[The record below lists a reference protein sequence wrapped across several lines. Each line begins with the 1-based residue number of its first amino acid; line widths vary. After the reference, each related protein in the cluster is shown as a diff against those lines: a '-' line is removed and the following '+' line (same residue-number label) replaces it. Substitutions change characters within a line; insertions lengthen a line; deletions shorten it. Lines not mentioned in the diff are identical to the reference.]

1 MMKKSKKKEP
11 RTFEYRIRYNAGPEQ
26 SAWDNYH
33 YYNALNASDA
43 LDYHNTAMRNNK
55 IESQTISIEKKNP
68 YSNTWEDE
76 SHVINQGT

>member
-1 MMKKSKKKEP
+1 MKKSKKKEP
-11 RTFEYRIRYNAGPEQ
+11 RTSEYRIRYNSGPEQ

-43 LDYHNTAMRNNK
+43 LDYHDAAMRNNGV
-55 IESQTISIEKKNP
+55 ESQTVSVEKKNP

-76 SHVINQGT
+76 SHVIDQEA